1 MILIVYIPLERFSS
15 RKFPL
20 LSAFIPIEVFFILII
35 APDKGS
41 LVSESLIVPEIEPA
55 KDSVLSANSKAIIII
70 NFIYSLKMVEEVM
83 KQNQLLF

>member
-1 MILIVYIPLERFSS
+1 MARLSR

-20 LSAFIPIEVFFILII
+20 LSDFIPIEVFFILII
-35 APDKGS
+35 DPDKTS

-55 KDSVLSANSKAIIII
+55 IESVLSVKSKAIIII
-70 NFIYSLKMVEEVM
+70 NFIYSLKMVVEVM